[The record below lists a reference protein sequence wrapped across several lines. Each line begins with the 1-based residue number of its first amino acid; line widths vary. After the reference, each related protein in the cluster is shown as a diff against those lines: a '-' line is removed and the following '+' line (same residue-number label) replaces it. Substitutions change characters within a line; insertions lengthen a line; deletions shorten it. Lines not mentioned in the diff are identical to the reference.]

1 MIINPF
7 ILMRKNPVEKMEILN
22 NEKSRIIAYIKT
34 IEEKENEKN
43 HLKNEVIKELE
54 YVVKRTFDNYILNLK
69 RAIFNEN
76 ENKICKILNKKK
88 LPLNNYQLKKVN
100 EYLRR
105 KKEILKLQN
114 EFFVLYQKLYI
125 DYRKK
130 LQSNAKRKNIQDY
143 MLMIQ
148 PNMYYKLKSYITE
161 DVEKHKSKTKK
172 LDYTLYKVL
181 ARSTLKTSP
190 FNNVTEIGRVQMSN
204 EGWDNSINL
213 KKKKIVNINHT
224 CLYKI
229 IFSFLYKSRN
239 LIEKATYS
247 LPLIEINN
255 DKKTSFLVF
264 KSTKNNDKIFEND
277 EILKKVNIPDNI
289 ASLFRKKNANISYK
303 DFLETFGDKYRSDN
317 IIKIIQKFIEI
328 GLLIPEI
335 GISDNN
341 NAKFISEIV
350 LVAKKYLNEDENE
363 DLQQLLDLIVYYKRL
378 LENVSGIDERHCFYK
393 ELQSKLNKFSFFKEL
408 NINLHHLYYED
419 TYIDNPIYL
428 KKEELVSEVQLYYL
442 KLIQKFTLL
451 FDTNVRLKLELGER
465 LEKNKI
471 NSFSSDFYRL
481 LLTTSKDISP
491 YWLNPFYSIGS
502 EGTSSI
508 LILLDELK
516 LEFLDLLYKKIDTT
530 NEKSVDII
538 DLTKEIISRIP
549 SDLIKNT
556 DFSSSF
562 FIQKN
567 KDLLIINNIYDGH
580 EKYKARFMD
589 FFESYLDKNI
599 AYLNFMDEYY
609 YKQNYYEYIEN
620 FGFNGN
626 IKSLQLQNKILSN
639 KVGKKRFSSYMNKY
653 EELEK
658 LNIKNTKNSGF
669 SLEKNEK
676 KIKIAFRGS
685 LMPLSMPGYISTVLQ
700 LFSSGRMTFKFS
712 RLLNNYEYIPRITI
726 GNIVMSREKWKI
738 IYHIKELLKKEE
750 ESEEEYFYRIN
761 KFFINAGLPL
771 EFFVIAQRDMEE
783 ENSDIINFKPL
794 FIDITNPIAIKVF
807 YKEIINKYE
816 EKELKKFFIEE
827 YLSNDLNNV
836 IEYDLE
842 INKKEGEYF

>member
-1 MIINPF
+1 M
-7 ILMRKNPVEKMEILN
+7 
-22 NEKSRIIAYIKT
+22 
-34 IEEKENEKN
+34 
-43 HLKNEVIKELE
+43 
-54 YVVKRTFDNYILNLK
+54 
-69 RAIFNEN
+69 
-76 ENKICKILNKKK
+76 
-88 LPLNNYQLKKVN
+88 
-100 EYLRR
+100 
-105 KKEILKLQN
+105 
-114 EFFVLYQKLYI
+114 
-125 DYRKK
+125 
-130 LQSNAKRKNIQDY
+130 
-143 MLMIQ
+143 
-148 PNMYYKLKSYITE
+148 KSYITE
-161 DVEKHKSKTKK
+161 DVEKHKSKIKK

-190 FNNVTEIGRVQMSN
+190 FNNITEIGRVQMSN
-204 EGWDNSINL
+204 EGWNNSINL

-229 IFSFLYKSRN
+229 IFSFLYKSRK
-239 LIEKATYS
+239 LIKKATYS

-277 EILKKVNIPDNI
+277 EILKKVNIPENI
-289 ASLFRKKNANISYK
+289 ASLFRKKNTNISYE
-303 DFLETFGDKYRSDN
+303 DFLETLGDKYRSDN

-335 GISDNN
+335 GMSDNN
-341 NAKFISEIV
+341 NDKFISEIV
-350 LVAKKYLNEDENE
+350 LVAKKYLNENENE

-428 KKEELVSEVQLYYL
+428 KKEEIVSEVQLYYL

-502 EGTSSI
+502 EGTSSN
-508 LILLDELK
+508 LVLLDELK
-516 LEFLDLLYKKIDTT
+516 LEFLDLLYKKIDMT

-562 FIQKN
+562 FMQKN

-589 FFESYLDKNI
+589 FFESYLNKNMT
-599 AYLNFMDEYY
+599 YLNFVDEYY

-700 LFSSGRMTFKFS
+700 LFSSGRMTFKFN

-738 IYHIKELLKKEE
+738 IYHIKELLKKEK

-761 KFFINAGLPL
+761 KFFINAELPL

-783 ENSDIINFKPL
+783 KNSDIINFKPL

-827 YLSNDLNNV
+827 HLSNDLNNV